1 MATIKDIA
9 NRLGVSSGTVSK
21 GLNGGRDISDSL
33 RRQILDTAVEMGYTT
48 KKKNRPETRSLAL
61 FVENMEYHQA
71 DQFGY
76 EIVLGFR
83 QSAFRENWNVDVIEI
98 SPDFQTQHPY
108 DTYMTEH
115 GYSASYILGMALD
128 DPWMEELETTRFH
141 TVLLD
146 NFITANPNV
155 GYVGTDSE
163 EAMDAAISHLI
174 SLGHE
179 KIAFLNGSSNSLISD
194 SRMLAY
200 LQVMRKYHLPVN
212 PNLAIYGYYV
222 ADAAQYH
229 MPALLSTGATAILCG
244 NDAIAS
250 GVIDFCHKNGYSVPN
265 DISVIG
271 FDDMPFAA
279 HLEPPLTTIRQNRLA
294 LGKCGVY
301 MIQAMLDDCTVSRN
315 QLRPQLIVRNSTGIA
330 KPRLVTQRLEDKD
343 SVLYVNPQLYEQQ
356 IQRM

>member
-9 NRLGVSSGTVSK
+9 LRLGVSTGTVSK

-48 KKKNRPETRSLAL
+48 KKAKRPENRSLAL
-61 FVENMEYHQA
+61 FIENMDYSQA

-83 QSAFRENWNVDVIEI
+83 QPAFQENWKVDVVDI
-98 SPDFQTQHPY
+98 SPAFQEEHNY
-108 DTYMTEH
+108 DAYMTEQ
-115 GYSASYILGMALD
+115 GYSASYILGLALE
-128 DPWMEELETTRFH
+128 DPWMKQLSETKFT
-141 TVLLD
+141 TILLD
-146 NFITANPNV
+146 NFVSANPNV

-163 EAMDAAISHLI
+163 EAMDAAVSHLI

-179 KIAFLNGSSNSLISD
+179 KIAFLNGSAHSLISD
-194 SRMLAY
+194 NRMLAY
-200 LQVMRKYHLPVN
+200 LQVMRKYHLPLD
-212 PNLAIYGYYV
+212 PNLAVYGYFV
-222 ADAAQYH
+222 AEAAQYH
-229 MPALLSTGATAILCG
+229 MPALLSRGATAILCG

-250 GVIDFCHKNGYSVPN
+250 GVIEYCHQHGLSVPE
-265 DISVIG
+265 DLSVIG

-301 MIQAMLDDCTVSRN
+301 MMQAMMNDCNIGREE
-315 QLRPQLIVRNSTGIA
+315 LRPELIIRNSTDVA

-356 IQRM
+356 LRRG